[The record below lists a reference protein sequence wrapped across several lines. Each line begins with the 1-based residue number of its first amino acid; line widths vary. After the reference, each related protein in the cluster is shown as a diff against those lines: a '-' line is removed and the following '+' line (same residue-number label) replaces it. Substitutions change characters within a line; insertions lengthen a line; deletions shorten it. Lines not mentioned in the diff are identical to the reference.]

1 MEIPADRP
9 RDVTLTD
16 VVDTDRGVTIPQHC
30 SLPSPEVET
39 ADAARFAEL
48 FDRTHSRVLLYALRR
63 VNNAEDAADVVGDTY
78 LAAWRRMDEVPD
90 GEPALF
96 WLFATAR
103 RATANHRRGERRRDA
118 LTDRLREDLL
128 THARDHPARPES
140 VVAKALRELSDEDQ
154 ELLRLDA
161 WEQLPPR
168 DIAVVLGL
176 SSGACR
182 VRLHR
187 ARRRLAAQI
196 DRPTHSH
203 PAAVRELPADDSR
216 TTS

>member
-1 MEIPADRP
+1 M
-9 RDVTLTD
+9 
-16 VVDTDRGVTIPQHC
+16 
-30 SLPSPEVET
+30 ET

-48 FDRTHSRVLLYALRR
+48 FDRTHARVLAYALRR
-63 VNNAEDAADVVGDTY
+63 VNSPEDAADVVGDTY
-78 LAAWRRMDEVPD
+78 LAAWRRIEEVPD

-103 RATANHRRGERRRDA
+103 RATANQRRGERRRDA

-128 THARDHPARPES
+128 TQTRDRPDEPES
-140 VVAKALRELSDEDQ
+140 VVGIALRHLSDEDQ

-168 DIAVVLGL
+168 DIALVLDL
-176 SSGACR
+176 PSATCR

-196 DRPTHSH
+196 DRISPSH
-203 PAAVRELPADDSR
+203 HAAVHEMPADVSR
-216 TTS
+216 TTP